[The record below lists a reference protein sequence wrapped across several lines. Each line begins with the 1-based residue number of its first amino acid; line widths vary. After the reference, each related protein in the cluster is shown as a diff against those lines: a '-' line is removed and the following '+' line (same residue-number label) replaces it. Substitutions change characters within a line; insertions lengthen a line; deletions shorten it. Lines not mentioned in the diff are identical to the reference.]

1 MKLLLITNEYPP
13 IGGGGSSVLQY
24 AVRYLTEEH
33 GHDVTVVT
41 SRYRG
46 LPRHEWVPEGSGVSG
61 RPRAHVIRVPAIRR
75 YKDFCAVW
83 ELVTFGVS
91 ALVYGLWLVPRLK
104 PDLIQ
109 AYFALPGGWVARIL
123 SAVYGVPFVLY
134 FGGSDMP
141 GANPSRYARLYPL
154 ISGLTRWIW
163 RGARVSTV
171 CSEGLLALGRSLDPS
186 HDFRLVP
193 NGVELVRFVPVE
205 RPPNPTVKILFI
217 GRLIPRKGFHYVVRS
232 LPRVLELTAVPFDV
246 EVVGS
251 GSMRSALDELATTLG
266 VSHLLKYLGTI
277 PYDKLHL
284 AYQGADVFVLTSES
298 EGMPCAMLEAMACGL
313 PVVTTDVSGN
323 REIVRDALNGFLI
336 PLGDE
341 EKLAHALALL
351 IRDEGRRR
359 RMGSESRRI
368 VQAYD
373 WREIVRRYETIFR
386 EVLQE
391 RPKAVEEASVT
402 PVTPP

>member
-13 IGGGGSSVLQY
+13 IGGGGASVLQY

-33 GHDVTVVT
+33 GHDVTVLT
-41 SRYRG
+41 SSYRG
-46 LPRHEWVPEGSGVSG
+46 LPRHEWVSLPAGGGSP
-61 RPRAHVIRVPAIRR
+61 RRAHIIRVPAVRR

-109 AYFALPGGWVARIL
+109 AYFALPGGWVARVL
-123 SAVYGVPFVLY
+123 QLAYGVPFVLY

-141 GANPSRYARLYPL
+141 GANPSRYARLYPF
-154 ISGLTRWIW
+154 ISGLTRWVW
-163 RGARVSTV
+163 RGATVSTV
-171 CSEGLLALGRSLDPS
+171 CSEGLLALGRSLDPA

-205 RPPNPTVKILFI
+205 RPPNPKIKVLFI
-217 GRLIPRKGFHYVVRS
+217 GRLIPRKGFHYVVRA
-232 LPRVLELTAVPFDV
+232 LPRVRELTSVPFEV

-251 GSMRSALDELATTLG
+251 GAMRSLLDDLAAKLD
-266 VSHLLKYLGTI
+266 VSHLLKYMGTI

-284 AYQGADVFVLTSES
+284 AYQGADIFVLTSES
-298 EGMPCAMLEAMACGL
+298 EGMPCATLEAMACGL
-313 PVVTTDVSGN
+313 PIVTTDVPGN
-323 REIVRDALNGFLI
+323 REIVRDGLNGFLI
-336 PLGDE
+336 PLGDA
-341 EKLAHALALL
+341 EKLAQSLAQLV
-351 IRDEGRRR
+351 RDADLRR
-359 RMGSESRRI
+359 RMSAESRRI

-373 WREIVRRYETIFR
+373 WREVVRRYEIIFR
-386 EVLQE
+386 EVLRKREQ
-391 RPKAVEEASVT
+391 AVEHPLSSLQR
-402 PVTPP
+402 P